1 MNSRSN
7 ALALSASFLMIAACS
22 SSPTSAATS
31 TESHGSEAHA
41 APTVPAAHQPL
52 DGKVFDVVLVQ
63 SNGQKDPDQLVF
75 DSATFESLACR
86 PYGFKPA
93 TYSAR
98 TQGGDVAFESSP
110 RSKDAGANVW
120 KGTVHGSTVSGTLS
134 CTGPKGEPMNCTFEG
149 KLANG
154 ALDGRTYEVQVIGAD
169 GKPQEK
175 DDLSF
180 TGGSFDSSSC
190 RPFGYIRTAYTTT
203 KEGDAIRFQ
212 AIAASADYPM
222 NHWEGTVRGDT
233 IEGTLKSGDAADAPT
248 LRFTGKRR
256 S

>member
-1 MNSRSN
+1 MNARSH
-7 ALALSASFLMIAACS
+7 ALIVSSLLAFTAACS
-22 SSPTSAATS
+22 SSPTSAEAS
-31 TESHGSEAHA
+31 TENQPSQPKVA
-41 APTVPAAHQPL
+41 AAHQPL

-63 SNGQKDPDQLVF
+63 ANGQKDPDQLVF

-86 PYGFKPA
+86 SYGFKPA

-98 TQGGDVAFESSP
+98 TQGGDVAFESTP
-110 RSKDAGANVW
+110 KTKDGANAW
-120 KGTVHGSTVSGTLS
+120 KGTVRGTSVSGTLNY
-134 CTGPKGEPMNCTFEG
+134 TGPKGEPMSCTFEG

-154 ALDGRTYEVQVIGAD
+154 ALDGRTYEVEVVGAD

-180 TGGSFDSSSC
+180 MGGSFDSSSC
-190 RPFGYIRTAYTTT
+190 RPFGYIRTAYSTT

-222 NHWEGTVRGDT
+222 NHWEGTVHGDT

-248 LRFTGKRR
+248 LKFTGKRK

>member
-1 MNSRSN
+1 MNARSN
-7 ALALSASFLMIAACS
+7 ALVLSTSFLLVAACS
-22 SSPTSAATS
+22 SSGTSSAAS
-31 TESHGSEAHA
+31 TENHPSKPNVA
-41 APTVPAAHQPL
+41 AAHQPL

-63 SNGQKDPDQLVF
+63 PNGQKDPDQLVF

-86 PYGFKPA
+86 PYGFKAA
-93 TYSAR
+93 TYSAHA
-98 TQGGDVAFESSP
+98 QGGDVAFESSP
-110 RSKDAGANVW
+110 KSKDAGANMW
-120 KGTVHGSTVSGTLS
+120 KGTVHGSTVSGTLV

-154 ALDGRTYEVQVIGAD
+154 PLDGRTYEVQVIGAD

-180 TGGSFDSSSC
+180 MSGSFDSSSC
-190 RPFGYIRTAYTTT
+190 RPFGYIRTAYTAS
-203 KEGDAIRFQ
+203 KDGDAIRFQ
-212 AIAASADYPM
+212 AVAASADYPM
-222 NHWEGTVRGDT
+222 NHWEGTVRGDM

-248 LRFTGKRR
+248 LRFTGKRK

>member
-1 MNSRSN
+1 MNARSN
-7 ALALSASFLMIAACS
+7 ALLVTSFLALSAACS
-22 SSPTSAATS
+22 SSPTSAEAS
-31 TESHGSEAHA
+31 TESQPSKPKVA
-41 APTVPAAHQPL
+41 AAHQPL

-75 DSATFESLACR
+75 DSATFESIACR
-86 PYGFKPA
+86 PYGFKAA
-93 TYSAR
+93 TYTAHM
-98 TQGGDVAFESSP
+98 QGGDVAFESSP
-110 RSKDAGANVW
+110 KSKGGANVW
-120 KGTVHGSTVSGTLS
+120 KGTVRGSTVSGSLDY
-134 CTGPKGEPMNCTFEG
+134 TGPKGEPMTCTFEG
-149 KLANG
+149 KLASG
-154 ALDGRTYEVQVIGAD
+154 ALDGRTYEVQVVGAD

-190 RPFGYIRTAYTTT
+190 RPFGYIRTAYTSS
-203 KEGDAIRFQ
+203 KDGDVIRFQ

-222 NHWEGTVRGDT
+222 NHWEGTVHGDT

-248 LRFTGKRR
+248 LRFTGKRK

>member
-1 MNSRSN
+1 MNARSQ
-7 ALALSASFLMIAACS
+7 AFLVSSLLVFSAACS
-22 SSPTSAATS
+22 SSGTSAATS
-31 TESHGSEAHA
+31 TETHGSNAHA
-41 APTVPAAHQPL
+41 APSVPAAHQPL

-98 TQGGDVAFESSP
+98 MQGGDVAFESSP
-110 RSKDAGANVW
+110 KSKDAGANVW

-134 CTGPKGEPMNCTFEG
+134 STGPKGEPMNCTFEG

-222 NHWEGTVRGDT
+222 NHWEGTVHGDM

-248 LRFTGKRR
+248 LKFTGKRK